1 MPINRNPT
9 FLSHM
14 RASVSFI
21 FRFYALRALESAPFV
36 RFGPSSFEATWDARW
51 WAMQGSE
58 TRARASNFCEWLLLC
73 RPARSSRRTTRFS
86 RQPTHIWP
94 KIHIWPPK
102 AKIQPNHGLWH
113 LSALAKEWP
122 VWNQWKCKN
131 IKCMTHQASMMWSS
145 TVEVREVVT
154 FVVKWF
160 CQQRKWNETAV
171 ALPWIISLN
180 GRWPR
185 FCLPFY
191 SINTCIRYSCKKR
204 MMHLTD
210 KLQCLQLVKW
220 KKLPKKQTC

>member
-1 MPINRNPT
+1 MQIDKKIQKPTKIADIGIGDDEDNRMMLFLRISINDQELVSSVMPINRNPT

-51 WAMQGSE
+51 WAMQQGSE

-122 VWNQWKCKN
+122 V
-131 IKCMTHQASMMWSS
+131 
-145 TVEVREVVT
+145 
-154 FVVKWF
+154 
-160 CQQRKWNETAV
+160 
-171 ALPWIISLN
+171 
-180 GRWPR
+180 
-185 FCLPFY
+185 
-191 SINTCIRYSCKKR
+191 
-204 MMHLTD
+204 
-210 KLQCLQLVKW
+210 
-220 KKLPKKQTC
+220 

>member
-51 WAMQGSE
+51 WAMQQGSE

-145 TVEVREVVT
+145 TVEVRVVVT
-154 FVVKWF
+154 FPMVLSIRGNEMK
-160 CQQRKWNETAV
+160 QQ
-171 ALPWIISLN
+171 
-180 GRWPR
+180 
-185 FCLPFY
+185 
-191 SINTCIRYSCKKR
+191 
-204 MMHLTD
+204 
-210 KLQCLQLVKW
+210 
-220 KKLPKKQTC
+220 